1 MKKAPRQ
8 RLAVNVEELD
18 RIIDGAL
25 RAPVSA
31 SDGQKLTTALHAMA
45 ERRVRQRT
53 TEKTSAVL
61 QELQN
66 SETGKKADGDGGEP
80 EKPKGHGRNGAA
92 LFPGAQK
99 VEVRRETLEPG
110 DPCPECGAGKVY
122 CRKEPRTVV
131 RMVGQAPLKA
141 SVRDGALAM

>member
-61 QELQN
+61 RNCKIPRLERRRMGTVASLRSRKAMDVTVPLCSPARKKWRFAARHSSPGIPARN
-66 SETGKKADGDGGEP
+66 AAPGKY
-80 EKPKGHGRNGAA
+80 
-92 LFPGAQK
+92 
-99 VEVRRETLEPG
+99 T
-110 DPCPECGAGKVY
+110 AGKNRGRW
-122 CRKEPRTVV
+122 CAWWGRR
-131 RMVGQAPLKA
+131 R
-141 SVRDGALAM
+141 